1 MRKADYEDDLA
12 RRIAGSPWL
21 PTPERQFYFAKSVG
35 RKHRFDFAWPE
46 HKLAVEVDGGTIM
59 ARKGVA
65 VGHHSSLR
73 DYRKRNLAVLLGWRV
88 LAYRPESIRSGDVI
102 FDLTWLLG
110 GAPDLESL
118 KAREERNLAHES
130 AARRIKNLKLGAKR
144 RGR

>member
-1 MRKADYEDDLA
+1 MRKADYEGDLA
-12 RRIAGSPWL
+12 RRIAGAPWL
-21 PTPERQFYFAKSVG
+21 PTPERQFYFAKPVG

-88 LAYRPESIRSGDVI
+88 LAYRPESIR
-102 FDLTWLLG
+102 
-110 GAPDLESL
+110 
-118 KAREERNLAHES
+118 
-130 AARRIKNLKLGAKR
+130 
-144 RGR
+144 